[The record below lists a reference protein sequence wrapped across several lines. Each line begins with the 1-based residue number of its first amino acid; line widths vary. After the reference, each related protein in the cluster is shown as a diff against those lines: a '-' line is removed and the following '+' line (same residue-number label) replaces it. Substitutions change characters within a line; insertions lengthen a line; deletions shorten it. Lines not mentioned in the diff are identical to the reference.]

1 MHSKI
6 ICIGSVL
13 IDELFFCEEPVM
25 KGTSNPASMHRNI
38 GGVISNIAMNLHHLG
53 CQTSIITVIGNDADA
68 SWITDKFN
76 SIGIDLS
83 GTIHTTGSTGRF
95 SAILQPDGA
104 LYTAACMDPV
114 GAQLTVS
121 LLSSNVQQLI
131 DADLIVIDTN
141 PQTEVIQWVIDFC
154 RQHNKKLI
162 IETVSV
168 AKAKK
173 LATMNLDAVYL
184 ITPNEDELL
193 SMHKDAINESDIIS
207 ELLING
213 VLNIWVKKGSRGSV
227 FYNADGVNT
236 FSALQVEVKD
246 TTGAGDSALAA
257 WIAGYCRGLSLE
269 DCVNLGH
276 HMAAEM
282 LKINGT
288 VNDQISFDQLM
299 KFKQQH
305 DNQS

>member
-25 KGTSNPASMHRNI
+25 NGTSNPASMHRNI

-53 CQTSIITVIGNDADA
+53 CQTSIITVIGNDEDA
-68 SWITDKFN
+68 RWITAKFD
-76 SIGIDLS
+76 SLGIDLS
-83 GTIHTTGSTGRF
+83 GTLHTQGSTGRF
-95 SAILQPDGA
+95 SAILQPDGT

-114 GAQLTVS
+114 GALLTIS
-121 LLSSNVQQLI
+121 LLNSNVLQLM

-141 PQTEVIQWVIDFC
+141 PQSEVIQWVIDFC
-154 RQHNKKLI
+154 SKYNKILI

-173 LATMNLDAVYL
+173 LALMNLDGVYL

-193 SMHKDAINESDIIS
+193 SMGKNATKESDIIS
-207 ELLING
+207 ELLANG
-213 VLNIWVKKGSRGSV
+213 VRNIWVKKGSRGSV
-227 FYNADGVNT
+227 FYNTDSVKT
-236 FSALQVEVKD
+236 FSALNVAVKD

-257 WIAGYCRGLSLE
+257 WIAGYCRGLSVD

-305 DNQS
+305 NDQ